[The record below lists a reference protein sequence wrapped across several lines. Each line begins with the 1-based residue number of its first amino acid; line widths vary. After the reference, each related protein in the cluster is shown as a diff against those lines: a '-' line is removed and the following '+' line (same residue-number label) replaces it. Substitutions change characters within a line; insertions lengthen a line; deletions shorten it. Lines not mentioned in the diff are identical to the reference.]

1 MKERIGRWIDQ
12 GGLIVLMTVSWVGLA
27 PSVNLQ
33 TIGTGFI
40 LSLVIR
46 QLVATLFHRTYR
58 VRTDLAFIGS
68 MLVYL
73 KNLII
78 AMIRSSLTVLPV
90 ILKRSDEPIIFQVHL
105 TTSDRLVVLLVAN
118 AITLT
123 PGTITLD
130 ASQDN
135 VLTVL
140 SLVDDGAHGLSLT
153 TDILNQFNKPFEK
166 AMAKGENQ

>member
-1 MKERIGRWIDQ
+1 MKERVGRWIDQ
-12 GGLIVLMTVSWVGLA
+12 NGLIVLMTASWVGLA
-27 PSVNLQ
+27 PAVNLQ
-33 TIGTGFI
+33 VILTGVV

-46 QLVATLFHRTYR
+46 QLVVRLFNRTYR
-58 VRTDLAFIGS
+58 VRTDLVFLGCL
-68 MLVYL
+68 LVYL

-78 AMIRSSLTVLPV
+78 AMFRSSLTVLPV

-105 TTSDRLVVLLVAN
+105 TTRDRLVVILVAN

-140 SLVDDGAHGLSLT
+140 SLVDDGEHGLSLT
-153 TDILNQFNKPFEK
+153 TDIMNQFNKPFEK
-166 AMAKGENQ
+166 AMGRGDD